1 MAMARATQS
10 PIGQVFNQDF
20 ICSDSEQMKKLS
32 LQ

>member
-1 MAMARATQS
+1 MAMVRATQS